1 MVTLDFQQILE
12 AARQLPTPSRIKL
25 VSALLEES
33 APHTPQLQ
41 PLTGLSDAELRALA
55 ESVLASRHTRRLKQL
70 LRLNREKKL
79 TRALKAELDSLLQES
94 DRVALL
100 KAKANYTLQFRTA

>member
-1 MVTLDFQQILE
+1 MVTLDFQQVLE

-33 APHTPQLQ
+33 APHAPQLQ

-100 KAKANYTLQFRTA
+100 KAKANYTLQFRAA